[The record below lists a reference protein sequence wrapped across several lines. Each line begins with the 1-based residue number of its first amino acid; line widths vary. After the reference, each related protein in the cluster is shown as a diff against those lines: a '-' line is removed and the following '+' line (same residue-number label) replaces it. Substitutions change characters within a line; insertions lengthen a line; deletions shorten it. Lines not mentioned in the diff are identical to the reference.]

1 MQHQVEITVTWGT
14 EPGQQPGQYRTEY
27 GVRGVSR
34 KHILNKALAI
44 AQSLPCYRDR
54 YDTDFGLEATAKI
67 LENNLP
73 IA

>member
-1 MQHQVEITVTWGT
+1 MQEQVEITVTWGM
-14 EPGQQPGQYRTEY
+14 EPGQQPGQYRTQY

-34 KHILNKALAI
+34 KHILKKALAI

-54 YDTDFGLEATAKI
+54 LNTDFGLETTAKI
-67 LENNLP
+67 LESNLP